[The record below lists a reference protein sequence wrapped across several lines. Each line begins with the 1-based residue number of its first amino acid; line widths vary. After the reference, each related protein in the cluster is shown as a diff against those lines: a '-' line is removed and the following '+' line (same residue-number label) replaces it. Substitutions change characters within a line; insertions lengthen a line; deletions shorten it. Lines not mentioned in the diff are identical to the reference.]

1 MERRKFDILQL
12 AMQPYVLTLLTAL
25 DKPKRFN
32 DLVKLVRSRRTLT
45 IKLTKLM
52 KHGLIE
58 YHPLKT
64 NDGYVNSYVISDKGV
79 AVVKKLDK
87 LKV

>member
-1 MERRKFDILQL
+1 MEKKKFDILQL
-12 AMQPYVLTLLTAL
+12 AMQPYVLTLLNAL
-25 DKPKRFN
+25 DKPTRFN

-45 IKLTKLM
+45 IKLNKLM
-52 KHGLIE
+52 KQGLIE

-64 NDGYVNSYVISDKGV
+64 DDGYVNSYVISDKGKE
-79 AVVKKLDK
+79 VVKKLDR